1 MDLTTRL
8 ERTFDGQSASW
19 RKKVVRLRWFNLAMG
34 VLHAASGS
42 VMLAL
47 STDFS
52 LDVATLYQNA
62 QPGAGIDPDRLA
74 SPFGIPLA
82 IGTVS
87 FLYLSALFHFIIAS
101 PWGWPRYGRELAN
114 GLNRFRWVEY
124 SLSSTLM
131 ILLIALLP
139 GIQDLA
145 ALIALA
151 GVNLAMI
158 LFGWVMEMAN
168 PPERTVTWWTPFTMG
183 SIVGAV
189 PWITIAVYLIG
200 GGSGVPTFVY
210 IIFVTLFLF
219 FNCFAINQWL
229 QYRRIGRWSDYLV
242 GERTY
247 IWLSLSAKS
256 VLAWQIFA
264 NTLV

>member
-1 MDLTTRL
+1 MDTVTRL
-8 ERTFDGQSASW
+8 RRTVEEQDPAWQERV
-19 RKKVVRLRWFNLAMG
+19 RRLRWLNLVMG
-34 VLHAASGS
+34 VVHAASGS

-52 LDVATLYQNA
+52 LDVVTLFQNA
-62 QPGAGIDPDRLA
+62 QPGAGIDPDRLEV
-74 SPFGIPLA
+74 PFGVPLA
-82 IGTVS
+82 VGTVS
-87 FLYLSALFHFIIAS
+87 FLYVSALCHLVIAS

-158 LFGWVMEMAN
+158 LFGWLMEMTN
-168 PPERTVTWWTPFTMG
+168 PPERTTTWWTPFTMG
-183 SIVGAV
+183 SIVGVV
-189 PWITIAVYLIG
+189 PWLAIGVYLAG
-200 GGSGVPTFVY
+200 GGSSVPDFVY
-210 IIFVTLFLF
+210 AIFVTIFVF
-219 FNCFAINQWL
+219 FNCFAVNQWL
-229 QYRRIGRWSDYLV
+229 QYRRAGRWADYLV

-247 IWLSLSAKS
+247 VWLSLTAKS
-256 VLAWQIFA
+256 ALAWQIFA